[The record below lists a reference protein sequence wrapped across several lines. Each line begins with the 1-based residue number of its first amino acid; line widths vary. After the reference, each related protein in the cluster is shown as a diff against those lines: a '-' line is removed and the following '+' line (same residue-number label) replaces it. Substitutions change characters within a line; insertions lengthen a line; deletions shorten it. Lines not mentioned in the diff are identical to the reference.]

1 MMKLTLFSLAIAVVM
16 LPATNEA
23 VPIDATADAG
33 IDATADAGIE
43 VDVDT

>member
-33 IDATADAGIE
+33 IE